1 MSFLNQ
7 KTIKDRISIN
17 GIGLH
22 TGKLVTLNLIPSAP
36 NTGIIFKRIDLKTN
50 NIVIP
55 IYDNVTETTLCTTL
69 SNEYG
74 VKVSTVE
81 HLMGALYGLGID
93 NLLVEINSQELP
105 ILDGSAKIF
114 IEKILSAGLK
124 SSSTPIK
131 LIKINKKVSYKDGDK
146 YISLDKSKVASEI
159 DFEIN
164 YKNKIIGIQR
174 NKVNVF
180 NDDLKNIFES
190 RTFCLLEDVEKLLV
204 EKLGMT

>member
-1 MSFLNQ
+1 MSILNQ
-7 KTIKDRISIN
+7 KTIQSKITFN
-17 GIGLH
+17 GVGLH
-22 TGKLVTLNLIPSAP
+22 TGKNVQLNLLPASP

-114 IEKILSAGLK
+114 
-124 SSSTPIK
+124 
-131 LIKINKKVSYKDGDK
+131 
-146 YISLDKSKVASEI
+146 
-159 DFEIN
+159 
-164 YKNKIIGIQR
+164 
-174 NKVNVF
+174 
-180 NDDLKNIFES
+180 
-190 RTFCLLEDVEKLLV
+190 VEKNNS
-204 EKLGMT
+204 KCI